1 MRIRATATATITAA
15 LLTTV
20 MAGTSPASAGEE
32 PDHQAVSTAIQHAIA
47 GKATPEDLQ
56 IIKNDPKL
64 ARTVPVNVRAGRPVI
79 TKASPPA
86 GKDAAASRTA
96 AAATADN
103 QTKCLS
109 VDYPLTNTSYLGE
122 IIYTWHHK
130 FSWCTANT
138 VSGAEW
144 SRVITASPYNRYD
157 YFTNKSSVVYPQGL
171 TTDVSF
177 APVGSPMGTINP
189 SGAGSPYHSYL
200 ARSVNL
206 CIAQYACYASNLPQ
220 SDLTIGRDNAY
231 PAMARAL

>member
-1 MRIRATATATITAA
+1 MRIRATATVAVTAA
-15 LLTTV
+15 LFTTG
-20 MAGTSPASAGEE
+20 MAGTSHASAAGE
-32 PDHQAVSTAIQHAIA
+32 PNHQAVSTAIRHAIA
-47 GKATPEDLQ
+47 GEATPADLQ

-64 ARTVPVNVRAGRPVI
+64 ARTVPVSVRAGEPVI
-79 TKASPPA
+79 TEAAPPS
-86 GKDAAASRTA
+86 GKQAPAARTA
-96 AAATADN
+96 AAAAADY
-103 QTKCLS
+103 QSKCLT

-122 IIYTWHHK
+122 VIYTWHHK

-144 SRVITASPYNRYD
+144 SRVLTAAPYNRYD

-171 TTDVSF
+171 TTDVTF
-177 APVGSPMGTINP
+177 APVGAPMGTINP

-231 PAMARAL
+231 PATAKAL

>member
-1 MRIRATATATITAA
+1 
-15 LLTTV
+15 
-20 MAGTSPASAGEE
+20 MASASPALASVR
-32 PDHQAVSTAIQHAIA
+32 PSHQAVSTAIQHAIA
-47 GKATPEDLQ
+47 GTATPDDLK
-56 IIKNDPKL
+56 IIKDDDKL
-64 ARTVPVNVRAGRPVI
+64 ARTIPVSLQAGEPVV
-79 TKASPPA
+79 TKAAPPS
-86 GKDAAASRTA
+86 GKAVATSRTTA
-96 AAATADN
+96 AAAAHY
-103 QTKCLS
+103 QTRCLT
-109 VDYPLTNTSYLGE
+109 VDYPLTNRSYFGD

-157 YFTNKSSVVYPQGL
+157 YFTDKSSVVYPQGL

-200 ARSVNL
+200 ARSVSL

-231 PAMARAL
+231 PAYARAL